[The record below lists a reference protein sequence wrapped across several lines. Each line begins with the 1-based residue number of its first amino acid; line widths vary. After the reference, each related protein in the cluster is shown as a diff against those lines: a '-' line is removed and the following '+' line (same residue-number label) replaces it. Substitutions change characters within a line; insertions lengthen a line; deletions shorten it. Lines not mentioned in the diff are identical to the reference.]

1 VLKYLVMKKVIFI
14 ALLFIV
20 LNQAGAMA
28 ASISVS
34 QGDPPSSYVLPYS
47 TYPFTQSL
55 FFHTIQNLT
64 LNQIRV
70 YIYLDYPLGIKAS
83 VTTTNNQPL
92 PKEGDFYYIDIPPKL
107 SAIIRIKVD
116 SSGLMNE
123 YRIESTYAT
132 DVDQDTI
139 KRADYLLVEKPLDL
153 DSGMW

>member
-1 VLKYLVMKKVIFI
+1 MRKVIFLMI
-14 ALLFIV
+14 FLLTLIQT
-20 LNQAGAMA
+20 NAMA

-34 QGDPPSSYVLPYS
+34 QGDPVSSYVIPYS

-64 LNQIRV
+64 PNQVRV
-70 YIYLDYPLGIKAS
+70 YIYVKYPSGVKA
-83 VTTTNNQPL
+83 VATTTNNQPL
-92 PKEGDFYYIDIPPKL
+92 PKDKGFYYVDIPANL

-123 YRIESTYAT
+123 YEIESTYAT
-132 DVDQDTI
+132 DIDQDVIRQT
-139 KRADYLLVEKPLDL
+139 DYLLVEKPSEL